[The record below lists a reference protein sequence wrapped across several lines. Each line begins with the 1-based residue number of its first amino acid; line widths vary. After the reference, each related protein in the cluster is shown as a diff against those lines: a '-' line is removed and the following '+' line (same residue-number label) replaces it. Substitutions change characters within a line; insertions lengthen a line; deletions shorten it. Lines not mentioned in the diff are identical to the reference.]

1 MGRERAEEIRS
12 TCARYFLRL
21 PWLGMFSTA
30 VTEIPEHLLRRSRE
44 RREALGLT
52 KPGDAA
58 TPAPA
63 AAESTAVEPA
73 AAAAAEAPA
82 ARVPA
87 VPARAPAPAPPPPPR
102 PEPPH
107 VAAARRRRRIP
118 MWAMPV
124 LAGLPIWGFIY
135 ATTLE
140 PPTTPDDPLAVG
152 REIYT
157 GQCATCHGATG
168 GGGVG
173 PALTEGDTLLTFPD
187 FRDHLVWVREGTEAA
202 NPDGTYG
209 DPQREGGP
217 RTLEDLPGTMP
228 AFGDL
233 TDEELL
239 AVVRYEREQL
249 SGADPEDEA
258 EAELIAA
265 IEQECPV
272 DEVIDEACPTG

>member
-1 MGRERAEEIRS
+1 VGLVKFR
-12 TCARYFLRL
+12 
-21 PWLGMFSTA
+21 GA

-44 RREALGLT
+44 RREALGLA
-52 KPGDAA
+52 KPGEAA
-58 TPAPA
+58 APAPA
-63 AAESTAVEPA
+63 AASESTAVEPA
-73 AAAAAEAPA
+73 AAAEAAEAPA
-82 ARVPA
+82 ARAPV
-87 VPARAPAPAPPPPPR
+87 VPARAPAPAPPPPPK
-102 PEPPH
+102 PDPPY
-107 VAAARRRRRIP
+107 VAAAKRRRRIP
-118 MWAMPV
+118 IWAMPV
-124 LAGLPIWGFIY
+124 LAGLPIWGLVY

-140 PPTTPDDPLAVG
+140 PPTEPNDPLAVG
-152 REIYT
+152 EEIYT

-173 PALTEGDTLLTFPD
+173 PALTDGDTLLTFPD
-187 FRDHLVWVREGTEAA
+187 FRDHVVWVRDGTAAA

-209 DPQREGGP
+209 DPEREGGA

-233 TDEELL
+233 SDEELL

-265 IEQECPV
+265 IEQECTV
-272 DEVIDEACPTG
+272 DEVLDEACPTG